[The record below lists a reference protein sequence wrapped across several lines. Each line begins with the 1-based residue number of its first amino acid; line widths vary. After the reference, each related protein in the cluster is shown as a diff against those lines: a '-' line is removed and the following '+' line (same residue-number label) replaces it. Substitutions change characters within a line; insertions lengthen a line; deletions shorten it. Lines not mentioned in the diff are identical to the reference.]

1 MRTVISSSHAKS
13 EQLGGWIPRFVRVRR
28 APHHHHHIDDEQA
41 ELLGQIAVE
50 LVRVRPEIR
59 RRGCAQI
66 IIAALTGGDYAPEH
80 LSRVLAAM
88 RATRLGQGPFGK
100 RLVAV
105 AAHRGCFEQL

>member
-28 APHHHHHIDDEQA
+28 APHHHHIDDEQA